1 MKNFLFTILVLF
13 ASSMILGQGNSK
25 DIPKSPLAIADIE
38 SVFGKGFKEEA
49 PSKFG
54 DITSYRFAHKDYTV
68 QVTIQPSYGAK
79 SVAEYKKMM
88 TPKGTTWQAIPNDPD
103 GAMIEVRDDK
113 NDDLASTPAIEYIR
127 KDKLV
132 RLQVLGTYYGFD
144 KKDMPKARDEMRQKL
159 AKLKRIP

>member
-1 MKNFLFTILVLF
+1 MKICLF
-13 ASSMILGQGNSK
+13 AFLILLTSSLILGQNNSK
-25 DIPKSPLAIADIE
+25 DIPKSPITVADIE
-38 SVFGKGFKEEA
+38 NVFGKGFKEEA

-54 DITSYRFAHKDYTV
+54 DIISYRFAHKDYSV

-88 TPKGTTWQAIPNDPD
+88 SPKGVTWQAIPNDPD
-103 GAMIEVRDDK
+103 GAMIEIRDDK
-113 NDDLASTPAIEYIR
+113 NDDLASTPAVEYIR

>member
-1 MKNFLFTILVLF
+1 MRICLF
-13 ASSMILGQGNSK
+13 AFLILLSISLVWGQNNSK
-25 DIPKSPLAIADIE
+25 DIPKSPLTVADIE

-54 DITSYRFAHKDYTV
+54 ESTSYRFSNKDYT
-68 QVTIQPSYGAK
+68 IQILVEPSYGMK
-79 SVAEYKKMM
+79 TISEYNKMM
-88 TPKGTTWQAIPNDPD
+88 SPKGVTWKPISNDPD

-113 NDDLASTPAIEYIR
+113 NDDLASNPAVEYIR
-127 KDKLV
+127 KDKHI

-144 KKDMPKARDEMRQKL
+144 KKDMPKARDEMRTKL